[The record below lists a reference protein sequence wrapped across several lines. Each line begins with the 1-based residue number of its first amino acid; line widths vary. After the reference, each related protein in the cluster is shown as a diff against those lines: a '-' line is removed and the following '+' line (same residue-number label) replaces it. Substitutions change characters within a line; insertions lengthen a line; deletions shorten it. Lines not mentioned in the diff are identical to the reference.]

1 MTARFHRSTHS
12 SQFHHNPC
20 GQAPFISRAPST
32 LALTLHERRQRKG
45 VAGVLAP
52 EDGEQRAVHDEEH
65 AAPGDE
71 GDALGPGVADPGDF
85 DGQGNSGQ
93 SEDTICVF

>member
-1 MTARFHRSTHS
+1 MWTSTIYSLRTLHPRS
-12 SQFHHNPC
+12 
-20 GQAPFISRAPST
+20 A
-32 LALTLHERRQRKG
+32 LHERRQRKG